1 MIQGFLAI
9 RKHADR
15 ILLLVEMMQG
25 ELRAYAWVASCHG
38 QHGWLEAAAA

>member
-25 ELRAYAWVASCHG
+25 ELYAW
-38 QHGWLEAAAA
+38 